1 MENTKGR
8 KLSSLINLNSEEPTE
23 FSKEIAKKHYR
34 LGKAYRQG
42 VGNEVDLIQAFEHFN
57 LAATLG
63 F

>member
-1 MENTKGR
+1 M
-8 KLSSLINLNSEEPTE
+8 INLNSEEPTE